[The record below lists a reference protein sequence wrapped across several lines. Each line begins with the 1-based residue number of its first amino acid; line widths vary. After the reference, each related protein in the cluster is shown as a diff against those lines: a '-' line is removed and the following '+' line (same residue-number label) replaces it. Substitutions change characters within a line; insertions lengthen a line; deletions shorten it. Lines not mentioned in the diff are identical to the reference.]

1 VAAKGGSAIER
12 IVLLVVG
19 ILSALVVAAPM
30 VYARSDNGVAPG
42 DASATYGPEV
52 LAKYPGHCDFPMQL
66 EISGK
71 TKTIH
76 QVNGGVIITS
86 PGAFATITNLAN
98 GKHATFNI
106 TGSAHKS
113 ALENGNV
120 KTVMT
125 GRNFAID
132 PVAGTVI
139 TIGRFSFVNDP
150 NDTTN
155 VVPVS
160 GKGRMID
167 VCALLS

>member
-1 VAAKGGSAIER
+1 MKR
-12 IVLLVVG
+12 IVLLMVG
-19 ILSALVVAAPM
+19 IFMALVVAAPM
-30 VYARSDNGVAPG
+30 VLAQSDNGGAPG

-52 LAKYPGHCDFPMQL
+52 LAQFPGHCSFPMQL

-71 TKTIH
+71 TKTIEH
-76 QVNGGVIITS
+76 GNGGIIITS
-86 PGAFATITNLAN
+86 PSAFATITNVAN
-98 GKHATFNI
+98 GEQATFNI

-113 ALENGNV
+113 VLENGNV

-125 GRNFAID
+125 GRNFALD

-150 NDTTN
+150 TDTTN

-160 GKGRMID
+160 GNGRMID
-167 VCALLS
+167 VCTLLS